1 MVAYD
6 SMFAWIESLAKDERQ
21 KALKAKRQHKRH
33 FVNGIYLNAILTH
46 TLTVAKR
53 QGILNAWHLP
63 ALNLLPDEIPG
74 KIK

>member
-6 SMFAWIESLAKDERQ
+6 KSFDWIETLAKHERW
-21 KALKAKRQHKRH
+21 KALRAKRQHKRH
-33 FVNGIYLNAILTH
+33 FVNSIYLNAILAH

>member
-6 SMFAWIESLAKDERQ
+6 SMFAWIEGLAKEERQ

-33 FVNGIYLNAILTH
+33 FVNSTYLNAILAH
-46 TLTVAKR
+46 TLTVAKK

-63 ALNLLPDEIPG
+63 ALNRLPDKIPG
-74 KIK
+74 KNT